1 VSKNDGSMATL
12 LALTLV
18 IVGVACGRGGTLE
31 PEALSQE
38 AETLRS
44 DAAEG
49 ALLAQ
54 DTLAGK
60 TTRVY
65 TRAHA
70 SYLSEDAS
78 QTAATLSAA
87 TTEPALEPELRQLA
101 ELAGQVSDALER
113 LANASQDEERTLV
126 GELQAAAEASRKIGE
141 GLA

>member
-1 VSKNDGSMATL
+1 VSKNYGPMTTL
-12 LALTLV
+12 LAMTLV

-60 TTRVY
+60 TTRIY
-65 TRAHA
+65 TREHA
-70 SYLSEDAS
+70 LDLSEDAS
-78 QTAATLSAA
+78 QTEATLVAA

-101 ELAGQVSDALER
+101 ELAGQVTDALER
-113 LANASQDEERTLV
+113 LANASEDEEGTLV

>member
-1 VSKNDGSMATL
+1 VSKKFGSMATL
-12 LALTLV
+12 LAMTLV
-18 IVGVACGRGGTLE
+18 IVGVACGRGSTLE

-54 DTLAGK
+54 DAFAGK

-65 TRAHA
+65 TREHA

-78 QTAATLSAA
+78 QIAATLSAA

-101 ELAGQVSDALER
+101 ELASQVSDALER
-113 LANASQDEERTLV
+113 LADASEDEERTLV